1 MFVWLKAYPWQAER
15 TVLVF
20 VNILAFTV
28 WMISLGVVMLRK
40 RVEREA

>member
-15 TVLVF
+15 TVLVL
-20 VNILAFTV
+20 VNILAFTI

-40 RVEREA
+40 